1 MEASRIARRG
11 AAVESHHKRHDNQG
25 RRRHGPQVVQRC
37 QATPGMDTEGD
48 DPAAVALRDLEAVD
62 PLHAQYLAGL
72 VQSNLE
78 LGRGLDAFDSDF
90 SALLQQLDTHPGT
103 AAAHAKRRD
112 RMRATET
119 SKTLGV
125 TNARG

>member
-1 MEASRIARRG
+1 MEASRVARRG

-48 DPAAVALRDLEAVD
+48 DPATVALRDLEGAD
-62 PLHAQYLAGL
+62 PLHAQYLADL
-72 VQSNLE
+72 VQSNAE
-78 LGRGLDAFDSDF
+78 LGRELDAFDRDF
-90 SALLQQLDTHPGT
+90 SALQLQLNKHPGT
-103 AAAHAKRRD
+103 AAACVKRRD

>member
-1 MEASRIARRG
+1 
-11 AAVESHHKRHDNQG
+11 
-25 RRRHGPQVVQRC
+25 
-37 QATPGMDTEGD
+37 MDTEGD